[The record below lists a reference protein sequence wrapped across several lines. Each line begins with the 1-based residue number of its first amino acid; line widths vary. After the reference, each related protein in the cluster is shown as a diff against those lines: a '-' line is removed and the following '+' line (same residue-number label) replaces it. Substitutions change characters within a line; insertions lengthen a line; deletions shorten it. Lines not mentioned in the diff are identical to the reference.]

1 MKQVTRN
8 SKFNRLNWG
17 AEKIRWF
24 GKNDKILYPSVV
36 IGAITIISVLG
47 PYIAPFDPTAT
58 HSTETYLG
66 PNAKYLFGTDH
77 LGRDL
82 FSRVLI
88 GGRTTL
94 LLGVGST
101 VFAMTFGVPIGL
113 LAGVKGGYID
123 EVIMRVMDVIMSFP
137 TLLLALILLTAL
149 PSNVWTAMLAV
160 GLVFIPKI
168 SRVVRSS
175 TLAVKNEE
183 YIEAARVRGESDRY
197 IMFREVLPNIIPP
210 IAVESTIRVGY
221 AIIIGASLSF
231 LGLGTQPPAP
241 DWGYMIAQSQSHIW
255 QTPWFLIWPALFLG
269 LTIFSFNVLGDGL
282 RDELDPKVTS
292 DQV

>member
-1 MKQVTRN
+1 M
-8 SKFNRLNWG
+8 
-17 AEKIRWF
+17 
-24 GKNDKILYPSVV
+24 VV
-36 IGAITIISVLG
+36 SVLG
-47 PYIAPFDPTAT
+47 PYISPFDPTAT
-58 HSTETYLG
+58 HPTETYLA

-77 LGRDL
+77 IGRDL
-82 FSRVLI
+82 LSRVLI
-88 GGRTTL
+88 GGRSTL

-101 VFAMTFGVPIGL
+101 ALAMTFGVPIGL
-113 LAGVKGGYID
+113 LAGIKGGYID
-123 EVIMRVMDVIMSFP
+123 EAIMRVMDVIMSFP
-137 TLLLALILLTAL
+137 TLLLALILLTSL

-160 GLVFIPKI
+160 GVVFIPKI

-175 TLAVKNEE
+175 TLEVKNEE
-183 YIEAARVRGESDRY
+183 YVEAARVRGESDGY
-197 IMFREVLPNIIPP
+197 IMFYEVLPNIIPP

-231 LGLGTQPPAP
+231 LGLGAQPPAP
-241 DWGYMIAQSQSHIW
+241 DWGYMIAQSQNHIW

-282 RDELDPKVTS
+282 RDELDPKVTG